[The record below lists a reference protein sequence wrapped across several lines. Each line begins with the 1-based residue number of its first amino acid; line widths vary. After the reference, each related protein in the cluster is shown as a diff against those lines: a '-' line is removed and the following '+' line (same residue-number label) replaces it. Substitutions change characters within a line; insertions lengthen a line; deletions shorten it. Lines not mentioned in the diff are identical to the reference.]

1 MLSATKTK
9 NTYLEK
15 QELNTVKNL
24 KWDVKLFSRK
34 YS

>member
-1 MLSATKTK
+1 MLSPIKTK

-15 QELNTVKNL
+15 QGLNTVKNL